1 MSLLAIAI
9 QHQNWDL
16 VALCLL
22 YSLAQALSQLPPD
35 AVEGVLDALE
45 VKPGGRKKT

>member
-1 MSLLAIAI
+1 MSLLATAI
-9 QHQNWDL
+9 KQQNWQL
-16 VALCLL
+16 AALCLL

-45 VKPGGRKKT
+45 VKSGGRN